1 MRARARA
8 CVCVCVSLLSL
19 TCSLDVLILVACWWT
34 VFSPYAD
41 MRTRFDEC
49 LKGCD
54 NAQGETV
61 PEGRKLLGP
70 VTRKLS
76 SDNYCYAACESTW
89 LSDEHT
95 WER

>member
-1 MRARARA
+1 MQQATHRA
-8 CVCVCVSLLSL
+8 VFTTL
-19 TCSLDVLILVACWWT
+19 LVALLLLAST
-34 VFSPYAD
+34 SALFSPYAD

>member
-1 MRARARA
+1 MQQATHRA
-8 CVCVCVSLLSL
+8 VFTTL
-19 TCSLDVLILVACWWT
+19 LVALLLLAST
-34 VFSPYAD
+34 SALFSPNAD
-41 MRTRFDEC
+41 MSTRFDEC

-70 VTRKLS
+70 VNRKLS